1 MRFRNLALI
10 SAASAFALWT
20 SACSD
25 DKSSAAP
32 EEPSSSSEVIDADV
46 NGSSSSEEATVS
58 SSSVAAPT
66 NGLLLDDMED
76 GDGGTPI
83 GSGWYTYNDNDN
95 EAASVIT
102 TPVDESGN
110 PIASPTDNGSAYA
123 FKVEFTL
130 DKGNYAYDPYVG
142 WGFEVPST
150 VDVSKYA
157 GIRYSYKGAAHY
169 IHVETSDVLDYD
181 VHLAAVKKSD
191 TWTTVTIDFN
201 NLVQGGWGEAVA
213 FNPAHVTNISFQAK
227 GNGKVDSVMIDDI
240 YLITEEDLP
249 PKEADMTI
257 HAPQVINPNIGDITI
272 STPLQ
277 EKAMKYLDKGVNFTN
292 WLEEADGKF
301 TGEFE
306 LGEEDVKILSENG
319 FKALRLP
326 IDLDLYATNRDEYV
340 ADTTGKVE
348 LQMND
353 SIFIVLDSFVNWT
366 ERYGMSL
373 TIDYHEYD
381 NSYNATSSTDAKYLA
396 MMGGVWKAVAAHYA
410 SNEREDLFFEL
421 LNEPDMKDGKVTQAN
436 WTIAAQGMI
445 DSIRTVDTKH
455 TIIFGDAQWY
465 SITLLAKRTPFT
477 DDNIIYAIHSYEPY
491 IFTHQSASWTE
502 AASIKNIPFPY
513 DTTKW
518 SVYSSDFGVNAS
530 TVSWIKT
537 AVKNYYKTG
546 SDGYILNQIYIAK
559 KWAVENQVPVIINE
573 FGAYNVG
580 STLESRLNYLS
591 AVRKACDSL
600 QVPWQHWG
608 YTGGFEVI
616 RDGKLIEGIDDALGL
631 N

>member
-32 EEPSSSSEVIDADV
+32 EEPSSSSEVINTDA
-46 NGSSSSEEATVS
+46 SSSSEEATVS

-201 NLVQGGWGEAVA
+201 NLVQGGDR
-213 FNPAHVTNISFQAK
+213 K
-227 GNGKVDSVMIDDI
+227 SV
-240 YLITEEDLP
+240 
-249 PKEADMTI
+249 
-257 HAPQVINPNIGDITI
+257 V
-272 STPLQ
+272 
-277 EKAMKYLDKGVNFTN
+277 
-292 WLEEADGKF
+292 
-301 TGEFE
+301 
-306 LGEEDVKILSENG
+306 
-319 FKALRLP
+319 
-326 IDLDLYATNRDEYV
+326 
-340 ADTTGKVE
+340 
-348 LQMND
+348 
-353 SIFIVLDSFVNWT
+353 
-366 ERYGMSL
+366 
-373 TIDYHEYD
+373 
-381 NSYNATSSTDAKYLA
+381 
-396 MMGGVWKAVAAHYA
+396 
-410 SNEREDLFFEL
+410 
-421 LNEPDMKDGKVTQAN
+421 
-436 WTIAAQGMI
+436 
-445 DSIRTVDTKH
+445 
-455 TIIFGDAQWY
+455 
-465 SITLLAKRTPFT
+465 
-477 DDNIIYAIHSYEPY
+477 
-491 IFTHQSASWTE
+491 
-502 AASIKNIPFPY
+502 
-513 DTTKW
+513 
-518 SVYSSDFGVNAS
+518 
-530 TVSWIKT
+530 
-537 AVKNYYKTG
+537 
-546 SDGYILNQIYIAK
+546 
-559 KWAVENQVPVIINE
+559 
-573 FGAYNVG
+573 
-580 STLESRLNYLS
+580 
-591 AVRKACDSL
+591 
-600 QVPWQHWG
+600 
-608 YTGGFEVI
+608 
-616 RDGKLIEGIDDALGL
+616 
-631 N
+631 